1 MNEKEYKWK
10 MPSLAKKVDVN
21 DAIIEFE
28 KIKKDTGKL
37 TPEMVVEFAKDEN
50 NFLHK
55 LFTWDDSKAAEQYRL
70 QQARNIINN
79 VEVVT
84 IRNGEKMEIPNYEI
98 ITTKSGRE
106 YKSIDVL
113 TFDEMAQVRD
123 NAKAALVYWNNKLRL
138 YKEFKKTVKHIEKAV
153 ELITN

>member
-1 MNEKEYKWK
+1 MEEKEFKWK

-28 KIKKDTGKL
+28 KIKKDAGKL
-37 TPEMVVEFAKDEN
+37 TPEVVVEFARDEN
-50 NFLHK
+50 STLHK

-84 IRNGEKMEIPNYEI
+84 IRNGEQIEIPNYEI
-98 ITTKSGRE
+98 ITTEAGRE
-106 YKSIDVL
+106 YKSIDIL
-113 TFDEMAQVRD
+113 TFDEIAQVRD
-123 NAKAALVYWNNKLRL
+123 NAKAALVYWSNKLKL
-138 YKEFKKTVKHIEKAV
+138 YKEFKKVVEHLEKAV
-153 ELITN
+153 ETFAD